1 MQNNI
6 ITSFMKT
13 DEEIL
18 ELVNSID
25 FKQAMWFEEINNVH
39 LFDFGAL
46 TIRVKEY
53 PNTKSAFII
62 AIGDV
67 PCSVDF
73 KSYDG
78 FITKL
83 NDCKDSMRDA
93 AVEALTNLR
102 NSQRGE

>member
-25 FKQAMWFEEINNVH
+25 FKQAMWFEEINNTH
-39 LFDFGAL
+39 LFDFDSL

-53 PNTKSAFII
+53 PNTKTASII

-67 PCSVDF
+67 PCNVDF
-73 KSYDG
+73 KSYDD
-78 FITKL
+78 FTAKL

-93 AVEALTNLR
+93 AVKALIDLR

>member
-1 MQNNI
+1 ME
-6 ITSFMKT
+6 T
-13 DEEIL
+13 DKEIL
-18 ELVNSID
+18 DLVNSID
-25 FKQAMWFEEINNVH
+25 FKQATWSEERDNTHV
-39 LFDFGAL
+39 FDFGAL

-53 PNTKSAFII
+53 PNTKAAFII

-67 PCSVDF
+67 PCSIDF
-73 KSYDG
+73 KSYDD

-102 NSQRGE
+102 NSQKGE

>member
-1 MQNNI
+1 
-6 ITSFMKT
+6 MKT

-53 PNTKSAFII
+53 PNTKAAFII

-73 KSYDG
+73 KSYND

-102 NSQRGE
+102 NSQKGE